1 MSYYMKK
8 GHAKLAKA
16 RGGSLL
22 GMVVITAVVRKGY
35 RIRSKGKTVIA
46 PVRPAQPS
54 RDTV

>member
-1 MSYYMKK
+1 MKK